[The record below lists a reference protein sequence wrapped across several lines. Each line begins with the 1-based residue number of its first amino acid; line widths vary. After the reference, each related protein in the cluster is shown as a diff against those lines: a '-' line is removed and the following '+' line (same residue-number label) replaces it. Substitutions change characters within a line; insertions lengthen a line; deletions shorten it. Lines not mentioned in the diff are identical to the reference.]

1 MMLSCLFYRLFAAL
15 HHISISLSL
24 LYLENKGTFKSHS
37 LNLSLSLCFS
47 LVLSL
52 SLSHP
57 PPHTH
62 TSSYLY
68 CVSII
73 VCIFVLYMC
82 TMSENH
88 QRVFEDPNEVRAHM
102 VAEISKALLCEAR
115 VRNVDN
121 FTPMFMKITIGIT
134 LHCLFFIVA
143 VEV

>member
-24 LYLENKGTFKSHS
+24 LYLENKGTFRSHS

-52 SLSHP
+52 SLSHSL
-57 PPHTH
+57 TH

-73 VCIFVLYMC
+73 VCFFVLYKC

-134 LHCLFFIVA
+134 LHYIVCFL
-143 VEV
+143 